1 MTKDEYKLACEKDSY
16 LIDRKPISEPEIRL
30 HLKEVDFHCPLCG
43 KVLQSHNQK
52 KFNKKFEIAHIYPNR
67 PKFEQYINLNHLER
81 LGENSESFENKI
93 ALCKDCH
100 SEYDHHTTKDEYLKL
115 VEKKK
120 QLNNLIDMSE
130 ILDTIDIDRSI
141 KTVINKLKQIEVEE
155 DDNIELNYNPVEI
168 DNKIK
173 DYSIFRKKIKNNVL
187 TYFPLVRDIFK
198 EVVGDDNDYEIIS
211 IEIKKAYIKI
221 KKMSEKQE
229 LIFSKMVEWLKNK
242 TQELT
247 NDVCEII
254 ISYFVQNCEVF
265 DEITK

>member
-1 MTKDEYKLACEKDSY
+1 M
-16 LIDRKPISEPEIRL
+16 
-30 HLKEVDFHCPLCG
+30 
-43 KVLQSHNQK
+43 
-52 KFNKKFEIAHIYPNR
+52 
-67 PKFEQYINLNHLER
+67 
-81 LGENSESFENKI
+81 
-93 ALCKDCH
+93 CKDCH

-120 QLNNLIDMSE
+120 QLNNLIAMRE